1 MQFNGIGSDHVREMH
16 HVTSCVHEHAHMRK
30 DAGGADMAPRPA
42 QEEAPRQGQ
51 EGQFSLAEWMEKVW
65 GNGKRLLRGIWGTQG
80 TVAGEAGDGAGAAE
94 PPVCA
99 REGGSGSAGAGAS
112 GNDSSRLHI
121 PQIALAATAVQQPDP
136 ARHTPYYSAIQDTG
150 REQENLWQKVRVK
163 FKNIAGQLAGHLPGN
178 FFRFQGK
185 NSFQSR
191 QGAPKEEPRPSAR
204 RRRDRVELNS
214 YHTEESYLLDSYDRK
229 GEYSRLST
237 KK

>member
-99 REGGSGSAGAGAS
+99 GEGGSM
-112 GNDSSRLHI
+112 
-121 PQIALAATAVQQPDP
+121 
-136 ARHTPYYSAIQDTG
+136 
-150 REQENLWQKVRVK
+150 
-163 FKNIAGQLAGHLPGN
+163 F
-178 FFRFQGK
+178 
-185 NSFQSR
+185 
-191 QGAPKEEPRPSAR
+191 
-204 RRRDRVELNS
+204 
-214 YHTEESYLLDSYDRK
+214 
-229 GEYSRLST
+229 
-237 KK
+237 